1 LPRQAPALS
10 LIPAQLCCRNYTSRK
25 AARNKYLTQAIR
37 CMYRELDRTLTL
49 DGLAGGA
56 AGGLVIFSDHLLHM
70 RFYTAS

>member
-1 LPRQAPALS
+1 
-10 LIPAQLCCRNYTSRK
+10 
-25 AARNKYLTQAIR
+25 
-37 CMYRELDRTLTL
+37 MYRELDRTLTL